1 MTIEAF
7 LSFCDSDTLP
17 NALTPLLKALWLDR
31 RGEWERAHAEIQ
43 DGSDPQSAAIHA
55 YLHRKEGD
63 HWNAR
68 YWYNQAKRR
77 PFDGSFEKE
86 WRDLAEEF
94 CSVSTQAL
102 SA

>member
-7 LSFCDSDTLP
+7 LSLCDSDSLP
-17 NALTPLLKALWLDR
+17 SALPPLLKALWLDK
-31 RGEWERAHAEIQ
+31 RGEWEMAHAEIQ
-43 DGSDPQSAAIHA
+43 DGSDRGSAAIHA

-63 HWNAR
+63 LWNAR

-77 PFDGSFEKE
+77 PFDGSFEQE

-94 CSVSTQAL
+94 CSVSNRAL